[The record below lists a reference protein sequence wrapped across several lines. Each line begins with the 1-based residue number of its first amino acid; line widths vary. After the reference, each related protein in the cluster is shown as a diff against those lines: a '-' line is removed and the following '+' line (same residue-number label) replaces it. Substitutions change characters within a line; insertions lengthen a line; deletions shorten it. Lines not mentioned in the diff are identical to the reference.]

1 MGTNNYEVIP
11 RELTAYRQNM
21 LGQNPQW
28 YVKVLEAYI
37 EFYKEHS
44 ELVTQRKTY
53 SEAAHHLLFMAWLQ
67 RIVNGGGYI
76 SREYAAGLKRVDLC
90 IDFAKEK
97 FAFELKLSGKKA
109 LTEGTK
115 QLIAY
120 LDRLSLDSGWLII
133 FSRKAVENW
142 DKVGERQIIEEQ
154 GKRIEVIWL

>member
-1 MGTNNYEVIP
+1 VGTNNYEVIP

-133 FSRKAVENW
+133 FSRKAVEN
-142 DKVGERQIIEEQ
+142 
-154 GKRIEVIWL
+154 